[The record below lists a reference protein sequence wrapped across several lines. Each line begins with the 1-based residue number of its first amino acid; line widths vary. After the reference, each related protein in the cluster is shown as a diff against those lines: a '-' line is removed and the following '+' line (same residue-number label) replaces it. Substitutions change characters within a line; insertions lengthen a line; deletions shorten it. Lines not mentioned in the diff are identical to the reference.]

1 MSEIHFIVVKGKNIY
16 FMKRHYRK
24 IKEMLEC
31 PEKINLKKGN
41 YLDAGYILL
50 DLNKKRIVN
59 EQNAFAVND
68 KKFSVF
74 II

>member
-1 MSEIHFIVVKGKNIY
+1 MR
-16 FMKRHYRK
+16 RHYRK

-31 PEKINLKKGN
+31 PEKIKFKKAN

-59 EQNAFAVND
+59 EQSAFALP
-68 KKFSVF
+68 KIKYEESK
-74 II
+74 IL